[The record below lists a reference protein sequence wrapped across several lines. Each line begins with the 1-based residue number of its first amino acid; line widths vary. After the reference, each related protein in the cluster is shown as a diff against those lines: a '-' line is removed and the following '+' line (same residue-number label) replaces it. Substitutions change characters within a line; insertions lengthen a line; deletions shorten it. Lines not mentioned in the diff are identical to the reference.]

1 MMNIKVLMTLKNT
14 TEYTSIKMQM
24 NKNIPLFG

>member
-24 NKNIPLFG
+24 NTNIPLFD